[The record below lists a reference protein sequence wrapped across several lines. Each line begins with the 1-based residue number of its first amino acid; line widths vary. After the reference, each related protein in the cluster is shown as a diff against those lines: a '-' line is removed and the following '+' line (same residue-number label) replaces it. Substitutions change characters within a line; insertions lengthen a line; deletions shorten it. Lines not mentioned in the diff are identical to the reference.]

1 MNTQMMG
8 TLEEADGRW
17 RLRFTRALSHPPE
30 KVWRA
35 ITEPEHLQAWFPQRI
50 TGDWV
55 VGGTLTFSDADG
67 RGPDFDG
74 QVLAYVPPSLL
85 EFRWGPDL
93 IRLEVEPAAGGSR
106 LTLLDTIDALG
117 KAARDSA
124 GLARVPRQ
132 SQRRLGRPA
141 ASASRRPMAGG
152 ALRLRRVLR
161 SGGGGHRPPAW
172 LRPAGPQQRGRPEIA
187 GHHLPDDLW
196 AAHLFSTAA
205 RGSPTRFRARPAS
218 CRGHSR
224 SARSS
229 RRGGSLRL
237 RRRARTAAQWPTGG
251 ETRRRRARTH

>member
-17 RLRFTRALSHPPE
+17 RLRFTRPLAHPPE

-35 ITEPEHLQAWFPQRI
+35 ITEPEHLRAWFPQRI

-93 IRLEVEPAAGGSR
+93 IRLEVEPAAGGST
-106 LTLLDTIDALG
+106 LTLLDTIGELG

-124 GLARVPRQ
+124 GWHVCLDN
-132 SQRRLGRPA
+132 LGA
-141 ASASRRPMAGG
+141 DLDGQ
-152 ALRLRRVLR
+152 
-161 SGGGGHRPPAW
+161 PPA
-172 LRPAGPQQRGRPEIA
+172 PAGDRWLAVHSGYVESFGPE
-187 GHHLPDDLW
+187 
-196 AAHLFSTAA
+196 AATMGPPPGYDPRARNSAA
-205 RGSPTRFRARPAS
+205 RR
-218 CRGHSR
+218 
-224 SARSS
+224 
-229 RRGGSLRL
+229 
-237 RRRARTAAQWPTGG
+237 
-251 ETRRRRARTH
+251 